1 MHDLLVNI
9 VLLLQCAVGQHCL
22 VAQLSARHAPLHG
35 QHRGKL
41 LALRGQPIAALCRPR
56 AGDMLHV
63 VGIINFVGVDVA
75 LARHALIHA
84 ERQERCQEHC
94 RAVQHKQF
102 AALFFY
108 NRGCFRPARQ
118 PQHKA
123 ALGGGQQLCA
133 GEYRAERRSE
143 QRSVEHRRR
152 PLDQRQPDRCAKP
165 EQVAIVAEQ
174 LVGLQQA
181 DEVCVFDYVQ
191 MARGRNSRAHAV
203 HRQRQRQRADPAR
216 GGAARRQRRQHDP
229 KPHHKR
235 ARPFGKQKPKQVLPD
250 GDLHRAAH
258 QGGNT
263 LNGAIQRA

>member
-1 MHDLLVNI
+1 
-9 VLLLQCAVGQHCL
+9 
-22 VAQLSARHAPLHG
+22 
-35 QHRGKL
+35 
-41 LALRGQPIAALCRPR
+41 
-56 AGDMLHV
+56 MLHV
-63 VGIINFVGVDVA
+63 VGIINFVGINVA
-75 LARHALIHA
+75 FACHALIHA
-84 ERQERCQEHC
+84 ERQKGRKKHC
-94 RAVQHKQF
+94 CAVQHKQL
-102 AALFFY
+102 AALFLY
-108 NRGCFRPARQ
+108 NRGRFRPARQ

-174 LVGLQQA
+174 LVGLQKA

-216 GGAARRQRRQHDP
+216 GGAARGQRSQHDP
-229 KPHHKR
+229 KAHHE
-235 ARPFGKQKPKQVLPD
+235 RPDPLGQQKPQQILPD
-250 GDLHRAAH
+250 RNLHRAAH

>member
-1 MHDLLVNI
+1 
-9 VLLLQCAVGQHCL
+9 
-22 VAQLSARHAPLHG
+22 
-35 QHRGKL
+35 
-41 LALRGQPIAALCRPR
+41 
-56 AGDMLHV
+56 MLHV
-63 VGIINFVGVDVA
+63 VGVINFVGINIA
-75 LARHALIHA
+75 FACHALIHA

-94 RAVQHKQF
+94 RAVQHKQL
-102 AALFFY
+102 ATLFLY
-108 NRGCFRPARQ
+108 NRGRFRPARQ

-133 GEYRAERRSE
+133 GEYHAERRSE

-152 PLDQRQPDRCAKP
+152 PLDQRQPDQCAKP

-174 LVGLQQA
+174 LVGLQKA

-229 KPHHKR
+229 KAHHE
-235 ARPFGKQKPKQVLPD
+235 RPGPLGQQKPQQIPPD
-250 GDLHRAAH
+250 RDLHRAAH
-258 QGGNT
+258 QGRHA
-263 LNGAIQRA
+263 LNRARQRAQTEARTAVGEIHAVQKRQHSQQADAERR

>member
-22 VAQLSARHAPLHG
+22 VAQLSAPLHG

-41 LALRGQPIAALCRPR
+41 LALCSQPVAALRRPR

-63 VGIINFVGVDVA
+63 VGIINFVGINIA
-75 LARHALIHA
+75 FACHALIHA
-84 ERQERCQEHC
+84 ERQERCQEHRC
-94 RAVQHKQF
+94 AVQHKQL
-102 AALFFY
+102 AAFFLY

-165 EQVAIVAEQ
+165 EQVAVVAQQ
-174 LVGLQQA
+174 LVSLQQA

-229 KPHHKR
+229 KAHHE
-235 ARPFGKQKPKQVLPD
+235 RPGPLGKQKPKQVLPD
-250 GDLHRAAH
+250 GDLHGAAH

>member
-1 MHDLLVNI
+1 
-9 VLLLQCAVGQHCL
+9 
-22 VAQLSARHAPLHG
+22 
-35 QHRGKL
+35 
-41 LALRGQPIAALCRPR
+41 
-56 AGDMLHV
+56 MLHV
-63 VGIINFVGVDVA
+63 VGIINFVGINIA
-75 LARHALIHA
+75 FACHALIHA

-133 GEYRAERRSE
+133 GEYRAERRGE

-152 PLDQRQPDRCAKP
+152 PLDERQPDRCAEP

-174 LVGLQQA
+174 FVGLQQA
-181 DEVCVFDYVQ
+181 NEVCVFDYVQ

-203 HRQRQRQRADPAR
+203 HRQRQRQCADPP
-216 GGAARRQRRQHDP
+216 GGGTFGDKGSQHDP

-250 GDLHRAAH
+250 GDLHGAAH

>member
-1 MHDLLVNI
+1 
-9 VLLLQCAVGQHCL
+9 
-22 VAQLSARHAPLHG
+22 
-35 QHRGKL
+35 
-41 LALRGQPIAALCRPR
+41 
-56 AGDMLHV
+56 MLHV
-63 VGIINFVGVDVA
+63 VGIINFVGINIA
-75 LARHALIHA
+75 FACHALIHA
-84 ERQERCQEHC
+84 ERQKGRKKHC
-94 RAVQHKQF
+94 CAVQHKQL
-102 AALFFY
+102 AALFLY
-108 NRGCFRPARQ
+108 NRGRFRPARQ

-216 GGAARRQRRQHDP
+216 GGAARGQRGQHDP
-229 KPHHKR
+229 KAHHE
-235 ARPFGKQKPKQVLPD
+235 RPDPLGQQKPQQILPD
-250 GDLHRAAH
+250 RNLHRAAH